1 VVLAKPA
8 ITRADPRYYSGMVAN
23 TVLGVG
29 FSSRLNQEIRIK
41 RGLSYGAGSS
51 LTPQGQFGGFAARV
65 QTKNESAGEV
75 VSLVRTELTRLAA
88 EPATATEL
96 TARKSVLVGGFGRDL
111 GTSEGL
117 ANILG
122 NLAVYGVPLD
132 EIKVYAGKV
141 EAVSAGDVQAFAKGL
156 LDPTQTSVIVAGDAK
171 VMGEA
176 LTKAVPGAT
185 VIPAAKLDLDSPTL
199 ISASDRGQVTEAG
212 A

>member
-1 VVLAKPA
+1 
-8 ITRADPRYYSGMVAN
+8 VAN

-51 LTPQGQFGGFAARV
+51 LTPQGQFGGFSARV

-75 VSLVRTELTRLAA
+75 VSLTRTELDRLGA

-96 TARKSVLVGGFGRDL
+96 TARKSVLVGSFGRDL

-132 EIKVYAGKV
+132 EIQVYASKV
-141 EAVSAGDVQAFAKGL
+141 EAVSPGDVQAFAKGL
-156 LDPTQTSVIVAGDAK
+156 LDPTQMSVIVAGDAK

-176 LTKAVPGAT
+176 LTKAAPERDGDPGRQAGSRQPDADQRQ
-185 VIPAAKLDLDSPTL
+185 IGGRHSRRFHRER
-199 ISASDRGQVTEAG
+199 RGTWVGTG
-212 A
+212 GRPRG

>member
-1 VVLAKPA
+1 
-8 ITRADPRYYSGMVAN
+8 VAN

-132 EIKVYAGKV
+132 EIKVYASKV

-156 LDPTQTSVIVAGDAK
+156 LDPTHPDQRHRRRRRQGDGRGPDQGRCRARRSFRRR
-171 VMGEA
+171 
-176 LTKAVPGAT
+176 PGRW
-185 VIPAAKLDLDSPTL
+185 LDLDSPTL
-199 ISASDRGQVTEAG
+199 ISGK
-212 A
+212 